1 MLLHCDMLARSL
13 DCFVTHPHN
22 NSFDPLEEIKQKS
35 ELKAFDI
42 LYNHFVKKGAYGE
55 HSS

>member
-35 ELKAFDI
+35 ELKAFD
-42 LYNHFVKKGAYGE
+42 NHFVQKGAYGE

>member
-1 MLLHCDMLARSL
+1 MLLHYDMLARSL

-22 NSFDPLEEIKQKS
+22 NSFDPLEEIMQKS
-35 ELKAFDI
+35 ELKAFD
-42 LYNHFVKKGAYGE
+42 NHFVQKGAYGE